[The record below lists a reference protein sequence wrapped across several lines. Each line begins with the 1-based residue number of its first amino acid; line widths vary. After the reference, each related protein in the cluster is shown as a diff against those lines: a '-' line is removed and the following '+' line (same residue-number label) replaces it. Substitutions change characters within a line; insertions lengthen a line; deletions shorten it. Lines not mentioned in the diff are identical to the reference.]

1 MDKKT
6 KQIIAILVVLAIIYW
21 LWKSSKQPKP
31 TTSTS
36 SLWSMAGQVQSGNS
50 SGRVGAKVTSLTT
63 GQCITPPFKDM
74 DLSGRTCA
82 GTLINE
88 NKTLKLGDQSC
99 EVLLLQQRLNAIQTD
114 QYILKPTGQF
124 CCKTKFKLNL
134 LMGVPRISL
143 NRFSPDEQIG
153 FNELEVA
160 KKMTPYSYMD
170 LNTKIK

>member
-1 MDKKT
+1 MNKN
-6 KQIIAILVVLAIIYW
+6 IRLVVIILVVAIILYFVV
-21 LWKSSKQPKP
+21 KMSKKP
-31 TTSTS
+31 TTPNGEFVDPDNTGGSDT
-36 SLWSMAGQVQSGNS
+36 G
-50 SGRVGAKVTSLTT
+50 GRFGAKVTSLTT

-82 GTLINE
+82 GNLINE
-88 NKTLKLGDQSC
+88 NKTLRLGDQSC
-99 EVLLLQQRLNAIQTD
+99 EVLLLQQRLNAMQTD

-134 LMGVPRISL
+134 LMGIPEISL

-153 FNELEVA
+153 FNELEGG